1 MKTAAVMTRDIVV
14 VSPNVTAPAAQATMG
29 RLCVRH
35 LPVVENGRLVGIISD
50 RDLLRRPSPASPPLT
65 CGQVMTPAPV
75 TCRASTS
82 VGQVARSML
91 EHKIDCVPVVDDEG
105 RLVGLVTSSDLL
117 ELLVERD
124 QAQALPPFDFRLR
137 LVESDNALV
146 ATA

>member
-14 VSPNVTAPAAQATMG
+14 VSPNVTAPAAQSTMG

-35 LPVVENGRLVGIISD
+35 LPVVESGRLVGIISD
-50 RDLLRRPSPASPPLT
+50 RDLLRRPLLTSPPLT

-75 TCRASTS
+75 TCQASTS

-91 EHKIDCVPVVDDEG
+91 EHKIDCVPVVDDGG

-124 QAQALPPFDFRLR
+124 QAQSLPPFDFRLQ
-137 LVESDNALV
+137 LAESDNELV